1 MNRSTNGRAS
11 RALSVSMSRDAGDA
25 SSTTTWLDPPA
36 NANAPRG
43 HFVALV
49 RCSRAQLAR
58 WRRDPSEIYA
68 RIEGGTAAGAFH
80 EDDENG
86 RKRTNH
92 GGRTWMIRCKGVS
105 DTFASIEE
113 DGTATVVRGD
123 AFEASDGRSERALRA
138 VGFVGEKL
146 RPRRTLED
154 GTAARVKQR
163 GEEELREKHERHLKV
178 VDVSEARALEARVEE
193 DAEPSG
199 RTLVRRDLD
208 RWAKIVAASV
218 LTGSGGD
225 FARVKHAVSALL
237 FERPLSENAIRDCV
251 GKGFAL
257 CAKRAPSPKLV
268 RDAVKQVGKLQPPG
282 RYELLGT
289 VKRAA
294 EEQSAMLTASARG
307 LKLPSVTPAEAP
319 STTGEVEDAAEA
331 GEVEKEKETRVG
343 GGEEPSVPTPPLQ
356 EPPKVLRKGVTMD
369 LGDQSP
375 SLDLE
380 PNAHAVPRAFA
391 LDIPERAKGDVDDAW
406 TRYVPSPSFGEIET
420 EDELEAVKAMYGTK
434 YATYVSIHARL
445 SANADEYEELRRGQ
459 HSRQAL
465 ERFTEIRRE
474 RYSRMRSVFDALH
487 DELENIRFAV
497 DAFVGAR

>member
-1 MNRSTNGRAS
+1 
-11 RALSVSMSRDAGDA
+11 MSRDAGDA
-25 SSTTTWLDPPA
+25 SSTTTWLDPPV
-36 NANAPRG
+36 NANAARG
-43 HFVALV
+43 RFVALV

-58 WRRDPSEIYA
+58 WRRDSSEIYA
-68 RIEGGTAAGAFH
+68 RIEGGGAAADARH
-80 EDDENG
+80 DEDENG
-86 RKRTNH
+86 RKGTNR
-92 GGRTWMIRCKGVS
+92 GGRTWMIRCKDS
-105 DTFASIEE
+105 LDTFASIAE

-123 AFEASDGRSERALRA
+123 AFEASDGQSERALRA

-163 GEEELREKHERHLKV
+163 GEEELREKRERHLKV
-178 VDVSEARALEARVEE
+178 MDVSEARALEARVEE
-193 DAEPSG
+193 DAEASG
-199 RTLVRRDLD
+199 RTPVRRDLD
-208 RWAKIVAASV
+208 RWAKTVAASV

-289 VKRAA
+289 VRRAA
-294 EEQSAMLTASARG
+294 EEQSAMLIASARD

-319 STTGEVEDAAEA
+319 STMGEVEDTAEA
-331 GEVEKEKETRVG
+331 GKVEKEKRGGG

-420 EDELEAVKAMYGTK
+420 EDELEAVKAMYDTK

-459 HSRQAL
+459 NSRRAL

-474 RYSRMRSVFDALH
+474 RYSRMRGVFNALH

>member
-1 MNRSTNGRAS
+1 
-11 RALSVSMSRDAGDA
+11 MSRDDAGDA
-25 SSTTTWLDPPA
+25 SSTTTWLDPPV

-58 WRRDPSEIYA
+58 WRRDSSEIYA
-68 RIEGGTAAGAFH
+68 RIEGDGAAADARH
-80 EDDENG
+80 DEDENG
-86 RKRTNH
+86 RKGTNH
-92 GGRTWMIRCKGVS
+92 GGRTWMIRCKDSS
-105 DTFASIEE
+105 DTFASIAE

-123 AFEASDGRSERALRA
+123 AFEASDGQSERALRA

-163 GEEELREKHERHLKV
+163 GEEELREKRERHLKV
-178 VDVSEARALEARVEE
+178 MDVSEARALEARVEE
-193 DAEPSG
+193 DAEASG
-199 RTLVRRDLD
+199 RTPVRRDLD

-289 VKRAA
+289 VRRAA
-294 EEQSAMLTASARG
+294 EEQSAMLTASARD

-319 STTGEVEDAAEA
+319 STMGEVEDTAEA
-331 GEVEKEKETRVG
+331 GKVEKEKRG

-391 LDIPERAKGDVDDAW
+391 LDIPERAKGDIDDAW

-420 EDELEAVKAMYGTK
+420 EDELEAVKAMYDTK

-459 HSRQAL
+459 NSRRAL

-474 RYSRMRSVFDALH
+474 RYSRMRGVFNALH

>member
-1 MNRSTNGRAS
+1 
-11 RALSVSMSRDAGDA
+11 MSRVAGDA
-25 SSTTTWLDPPA
+25 SSTTWLDPA
-36 NANAPRG
+36 VGAKDPRG
-43 HFVALV
+43 RFVALV

-58 WRRDPSEIYA
+58 WRRDANEIYA
-68 RIEGGTAAGAFH
+68 RIEGGDAAADQGTDAV
-80 EDDENG
+80 ENG
-86 RKRTNH
+86 RKRTV
-92 GGRTWMIRCKGVS
+92 GGDRAWVLRCKDAE
-105 DTFASIEE
+105 DTFASIAE

-123 AFEASDGRSERALRA
+123 AFEESDAGASGRALKA

-163 GEEELREKHERHLKV
+163 GEEELREKRERHLKV
-178 VDVSEARALEARVEE
+178 VDVSEARALEARAEE
-193 DAEPSG
+193 DGAATGG
-199 RTLVRRDLD
+199 RTPVRRDLD
-208 RWAKIVAASV
+208 RWAKVVAASL
-218 LTGSGGD
+218 LTGSGGE

-257 CAKRAPSPKLV
+257 CAKPAPSQKLV
-268 RDAVKQVGKLQPPG
+268 RDAVKQVAKLQPPG

-289 VKRAA
+289 VRRVA
-294 EEQSAMLTASARG
+294 EEQSAMLTASARD
-307 LKLPSVTPAEAP
+307 LKLPSVKPEAAAP
-319 STTGEVEDAAEA
+319 LMTDELEEVEEA
-331 GEVEKEKETRVG
+331 GKVKEKETRVVVE
-343 GGEEPSVPTPPLQ
+343 EEPSVPTPPLQ

-380 PNAHAVPRAFA
+380 PNAHEVPRAVA
-391 LDIPERAKGDVDDAW
+391 LDVPERAKGDVDDAW
-406 TRYVPSPSFGEIET
+406 SRYVPSPPVGEIET
-420 EDELEAVKAMYGTK
+420 DDELEAVKAMYDTK
-434 YATYVSIHARL
+434 YAIYVSIHARL

-459 HSRQAL
+459 NSRRAL

-474 RYSRMRSVFDALH
+474 RYSRMRGVFNALH
-487 DELENIRFAV
+487 DELESIRFAV